1 MKKILIIL
9 TLFLGLIGC
18 ENGENEFEDYDY
30 TAGYFPYQYPM
41 RTLVLGD
48 DIYDNTNDNNHK
60 FLISAAMGGVY
71 TNDKDRV
78 FEFELAPELC
88 NNVLFKS
95 SLDTI
100 RLMPAEYYTLSS
112 SNKLTIP
119 AGKVNGNIEVQL
131 TDAFF
136 NDPLAIKFGYVI
148 PLRLKSSLDVDSIL
162 RGKSNSPDADPRISE
177 NWLVTPKDFTM
188 FGVKFINPYHGNF
201 LHRGKDVI
209 KSSSGSVVKEV
220 VYREKYIEKD
230 EVWTL
235 KTSGRNDVDITAIL
249 NGGYRSASGP
259 LTMRLSFN
267 NAGDCTIKEAP
278 GSPTL
283 IAGSGKFIKDGAE
296 WGGKKR
302 NVIVLSYN
310 YNSEVLAE
318 TAGDIPAGIYTHE
331 VKDTLVVRDRAVVM
345 EVFTP
350 VVID

>member
-1 MKKILIIL
+1 MKKLLIIL

-18 ENGENEFEDYDY
+18 ENGENEFADYDY
-30 TAGYFPYQYPM
+30 TTGYFPYQYPV

-71 TNDKDRV
+71 ANNQDRV
-78 FEFELAPELC
+78 FDIELASELC

-95 SLDTI
+95 TLDTI

-112 SNKLTIP
+112 SEKLTIP
-119 AGKVNGNIEVQL
+119 AGKFNGNIEVQL

-148 PLRLKSSLDVDSIL
+148 PLRLKASMDVDSIL
-162 RGKSNSPDADPRISE
+162 RGKSNFPDTDPRVGGSWVI
-177 NWLVTPKDFTM
+177 TPKDFTM

-201 LHRGKDVI
+201 LHRGKDVV
-209 KSSSGSVVKEV
+209 KSSTGSVVKEV

-230 EVWTL
+230 EVWLL
-235 KTSGRNDVDITAIL
+235 KTSGRNDVDITTIL
-249 NGGYRSASGP
+249 NGGYRTESGP

-267 NAGDCTIKEAP
+267 NDGNCTIKEAP
-278 GSPTL
+278 GSTTT
-283 IAGSGKFIKDGAE
+283 ISGTGKFIKDGAE

-310 YNSEVLAE
+310 YNTEVLAE
-318 TAGDIPAGIYTHE
+318 PAGNIPAGIYTHE
-331 VKDTLVVRDRAVVM
+331 VNDTLVVRDRAVVM
-345 EVFTP
+345 EVFEP
-350 VVID
+350 VVVD

>member
-18 ENGENEFEDYDY
+18 ENSENEFEDYDY
-30 TAGYFPYQYPM
+30 TAAYFPYQYPM

-71 TNDKDRV
+71 ANNKDRV
-78 FEFELAPELC
+78 FDIELAPELC
-88 NNVLFKS
+88 NRVLFKS
-95 SLDTI
+95 TLDTI

-112 SNKLTIP
+112 NQLTIP

-131 TDAFF
+131 TDAYF

-148 PLRLKSSLDVDSIL
+148 PLRLKASLDVDSIL
-162 RGKSNSPDADPRISE
+162 SGKSNSPNADPRVSE
-177 NWLVTPKDFTM
+177 SWLVPPKDFTM

-220 VYREKYIEKD
+220 IYREKHIEKD

-249 NGGYRSASGP
+249 NGGYRSATGP
-259 LTMRLSFN
+259 LSMRLSFN
-267 NAGDCTIKEAP
+267 NDGDCTIKEAP
-278 GSPTL
+278 GSTTA
-283 IAGSGKFIKDGAE
+283 ISGTGKFIKNAAE

-310 YNSEVLAE
+310 YATEVLSE
-318 TAGDIPAGIYTHE
+318 PAGNIPAGLYTHE
-331 VKDTLVVRDRAVVM
+331 VNDTLVVRDRAVVM
-345 EVFTP
+345 EVFSP
-350 VVID
+350 IVF